1 MGGIAGFVE
10 LDFSPMTRNMLLVI
24 GGGWCITVGI
34 ILNVLKNMLKLL
46 LVVFIRFFL
55 EHC

>member
-10 LDFSPMTRNMLLVI
+10 LDFSPMARNMLLVI

-46 LVVFIRFFL
+46 LVVFIRFF
-55 EHC
+55 

>member
-10 LDFSPMTRNMLLVI
+10 LDFNPMARNMLLVI